1 MKTVFCLFLSVIAF
15 AIGDAA
21 SAADERPNIVVI
33 LTDDQG
39 YADISLNPH
48 HSAEVSTPNMDALA
62 QDGVVFSQGY
72 TGGPVCSPTRA
83 GIMIGG
89 YSQSVGVYTAS
100 DGGKGFD
107 PKKKIFPKY
116 LPDDYVSSA
125 IGKWHLGLDEDYPEL
140 KWHALNRGFDECYK
154 FMGRGGHSYFNLRGD
169 VDGKFMGP
177 IYRNKER
184 INDEGYLT
192 TRLTEEAVAFID
204 RNKEK
209 PFFLYLAYNAVHA
222 PAEAPEQDIKG
233 FQAKFPELSKERAI
247 LMAMLKHL
255 DDGVGEVV
263 SKLKSEGIFDNTLLF
278 FLTDNG
284 GSKAM
289 SADNTPLRGFKQTL
303 DEGGIRTPFIVS
315 WPERFEGGR
324 TVDTPII
331 SFDILPTALDAV
343 GATPTTHEFAGRSLL
358 PLLTGVSKQHH
369 DTLVWSIGPDN
380 EWAVRRED
388 WKLHWIKS
396 RLELINLATDPSEEK
411 NLADSNP
418 KTVKELSLAFDQWL
432 EKMPDPINGGPK
444 RKDGVQEPVDIA
456 AGNKNMTQREIERAR
471 IREEKRAAKKAAKE
485 NEKAMEKAKKKSSE
499 EDTPKPVADR
509 PVIKA
514 PATTVSRPHPGS
526 RFDLSH
532 WKLTLPTSVDN
543 TYGGH
548 PQEISA
554 AALSD
559 HFNDTHFH
567 TDSSGAMVFWCP
579 VVGATTEG
587 TQYPR
592 SELREML
599 QPGNPS
605 NNWSF
610 SGSHEMTARCR
621 VLQIP
626 SDPKV
631 VIGQIHSYTGKS
643 KPLVKLQYYKGRIEA
658 LVKESPTKGKD
669 KKLTFPD
676 VDPGSDI
683 DWTIRLKEG
692 VLAITVNGT
701 TQEEHIL
708 ANNRAWADQTFYFKA
723 GAYPQDNEGEVT
735 EGARVSFSRLVVTHS
750 DD

>member
-1 MKTVFCLFLSVIAF
+1 MKSIYYFLLFAF
-15 AIGDAA
+15 AVDSAA
-21 SAADERPNIVVI
+21 SASAERPNIVVI

-48 HSAEVSTPNMDALA
+48 HAAEVSTPNMDALA
-62 QDGVVFSQGY
+62 EDGVVFSQGY

-89 YSQSVGVYTAS
+89 YSQSVGVYTAA

-107 PKKKIFPKY
+107 PKKKIFPGY

-154 FMGRGGHSYFNLRGD
+154 FMGRGGHSYFNLRSD
-169 VDGKFMGP
+169 VKGKFMGP

-184 INDEGYLT
+184 INDEGYMT

-222 PAEAPEQDIKG
+222 PAEAPDDDIKA
-233 FQAKFPELSKERAI
+233 FQAKFPKISKERAI

-263 SKLKSEGIFDNTLLF
+263 SKLKREGIFDNTLLF

-284 GSKAM
+284 GSKSM

-315 WPERFEGGR
+315 WPERFKGGR

-343 GATPTTHEFAGRSLL
+343 GATPAAHDFAGKSLL
-358 PLLTGVSKQHH
+358 PLLTGESTQHH
-369 DTLVWSIGPDN
+369 DTLFWSIGPDN
-380 EWAVRRED
+380 EWAVRRGD

-396 RLELINLATDPSEEK
+396 RMELVNLAKDPSEK
-411 NLADSNP
+411 MNLADSNP
-418 KTVKELSLAFDQWL
+418 EKVKELSNAFDEWI
-432 EKMPDPINGGPK
+432 EKMPDPIKGGPK
-444 RKDGVQEPVDIA
+444 RKDGPQKPADFA
-456 AGNKNMTQREIERAR
+456 AGNKNMTPREIERAR
-471 IREEKRAAKKAAKE
+471 IREQKQAAKKAAKQ
-485 NEKAMEKAKKKSSE
+485 KAKINSSN
-499 EDTPKPVADR
+499 EDAPEPDANR

-514 PATTVSRPHPGS
+514 PATNVAGPHPGS

-532 WKLTLPTSVDN
+532 WKLTLPTSVAN

-548 PQEISA
+548 PKEISA

-559 HFNDTHFH
+559 SFKDPHFY

-587 TQYPR
+587 TQFPR

-599 QPGNPS
+599 QPGNPR

-610 SGSHEMTARCR
+610 SGSHEMSARCR
-621 VLQIP
+621 VLEIP
-626 SDPKV
+626 SYPKL

-658 LVKESPTKGKD
+658 LVKESPSKGKD
-669 KKLTFPD
+669 NKLTFPD
-676 VDPGSDI
+676 VEPGSDI
-683 DWTIRLKEG
+683 NWSIRLKGG

-701 TQEEHIL
+701 TQEEHIVE
-708 ANNRAWADQTFYFKA
+708 NDRAWAGQSFYFKA
-723 GAYPQDNEGEVT
+723 GAYPQDNAGEVS

>member
-1 MKTVFCLFLSVIAF
+1 MRYTCCFLLFAF
-15 AIGDAA
+15 AFKLSHAKSTAA
-21 SAADERPNIVVI
+21 ERPNIVVI

-48 HSAEVSTPNMDALA
+48 HAAEVSTPNMDALA

-100 DGGKGFD
+100 DGGAGFD
-107 PKKKIFPKY
+107 PKKKIFPGY

-125 IGKWHLGLDEDYPEL
+125 IGKWHLGVDDDYPEL

-154 FMGRGGHSYFNLRGD
+154 FMGRGGHSYFNLRSD
-169 VDGKFMGP
+169 VDGKFMVP

-184 INDEGYLT
+184 INDEGYMT

-222 PAEAPEQDIKG
+222 PAEAPEEDIKA
-233 FQAKFPELSKERAI
+233 FQSKFPQLSKERAV

-263 SKLKSEGIFDNTLLF
+263 AKLKREGIFDNTLLF

-284 GSKAM
+284 GSKSM

-315 WPERFEGGR
+315 WPDRFSGGR

-343 GATPTTHEFAGRSLL
+343 GSRPVTHDFAGKSIL
-358 PLLTGVSKQHH
+358 PLLTGESTLHH
-369 DTLVWSIGPDN
+369 DTLFWGIGPDN
-380 EWAVRRED
+380 EWAVRRGD

-396 RLELINLATDPSEEK
+396 RLELVNLAKDPSERE

-418 KTVKELSLAFDQWL
+418 EKVKELSLAFDQWL
-432 EKMPDPINGGPK
+432 KKMANPIKGGPK
-444 RKDGVQEPVDIA
+444 RKDGIQKPADVA
-456 AGNKNMTQREIERAR
+456 AQNKNMTPREIERAR
-471 IREEKRAAKKAAKE
+471 IREEKQAAKKAAKE
-485 NEKAMEKAKKKSSE
+485 KEKAMKKVANKTD
-499 EDTPKPVADR
+499 EDAATTEANR
-509 PVIKA
+509 PVIEA
-514 PATTVSRPHPGS
+514 PTTNVTGPHPGS

-532 WKLTLPTSVDN
+532 WKLTLPTSADN

-548 PQEISA
+548 PKEISA

-559 HFNDTHFH
+559 SFKDPHFY

-587 TQYPR
+587 TQFPR

-599 QPGNPS
+599 QPGNPR

-610 SGSHEMTARCR
+610 TGSHEMTARCR
-621 VLQIP
+621 VLEIP

-658 LVKESPTKGKD
+658 LVKESPTNGKD

-676 VDPGSDI
+676 VERGSDI
-683 DWTIRLKEG
+683 DWTIRLQGG

-701 TQEEHIL
+701 TQEENVL
-708 ANNRAWADQTFYFKA
+708 ENDRAWADQTFYFKA
-723 GAYPQDNEGEVT
+723 GAYPQDNAGEVS